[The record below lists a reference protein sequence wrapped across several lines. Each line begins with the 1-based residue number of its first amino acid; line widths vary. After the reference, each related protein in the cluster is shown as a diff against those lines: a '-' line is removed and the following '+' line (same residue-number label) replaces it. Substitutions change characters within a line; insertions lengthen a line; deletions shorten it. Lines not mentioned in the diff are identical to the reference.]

1 MDKSA
6 IIRTIDD
13 HLRSLESWIGSENG
27 SGGNANNTVAF
38 LYTAGRHLESAR
50 DITDSKAMES
60 LRQRYELLKRKAVER
75 FNLVPVRV
83 SLPSGEARE
92 YLEVP
97 TAVALDDD
105 RGR

>member
-1 MDKSA
+1 MDKNE

-13 HLRSLESWIGSENG
+13 YLGSLESWIGSENG
-27 SGGNANNTVAF
+27 SGGNSNNTVAF

-50 DITDSKAMES
+50 DITNSEAIDS

-75 FNLVPVRV
+75 FNLVLVRV
-83 SLPSGEARE
+83 GSSSGEARE

-97 TAVALDDD
+97 TAVALDGHN
-105 RGR
+105 RR

>member
-1 MDKSA
+1 
-6 IIRTIDD
+6 
-13 HLRSLESWIGSENG
+13 
-27 SGGNANNTVAF
+27 
-38 LYTAGRHLESAR
+38 
-50 DITDSKAMES
+50 MES

-97 TAVALDDD
+97 PTVVASDGYS
-105 RGR
+105 GR